1 MNIEITA
8 GGVFLI
14 IALAAFIIGWIIYKK
29 VKPKNQGAANKNI
42 IIENTAPFAIPVSQT
57 ENKTEEKND
66 EEELI
71 AVISAAVA
79 AMLNKPVSGFRVV
92 AFKKRGNWQ

>member
-8 GGVFLI
+8 GGVVLI
-14 IALAAFIIGWIIYKK
+14 IIFAAVIIGWIIYKIA
-29 VKPKNQGAANKNI
+29 KPKNKE
-42 IIENTAPFAIPVSQT
+42 IEEETITAPVENIVYQT
-57 ENKTEEKND
+57 ED

-79 AMLNKPVSGFRVV
+79 AVLKKPVSGFRVV
-92 AFKKRGNWQ
+92 AFKKRGNWQQQ